1 MKKKIYKNKQNY
13 FIFLIVFSLIAFFFI
28 FPKSKFS
35 SNNTLKIS
43 KDFNK
48 KVQNTYAFY
57 FNNELI
63 LKKKSIK
70 VKSGDTLQKI
80 LSKEKISKEE
90 INKIYFQT
98 KEKIDLTKIKQ
109 GQIIN
114 ILFKAENNQSVS
126 RINFQINDLSTAY
139 IYFNNQKKSYD
150 VKISRK
156 NLEKVNFLAKGVIK
170 NSLYRSA
177 QKVDVDP
184 EIIIEF
190 ARIFGFEIDFQ
201 RDIRTNDKFKIF
213 YERYDDDEGET
224 HRNGN
229 ILFAFMKNNGNEIKL
244 YRYKDNKNN
253 IGYFT
258 PNGKSIEKALMKTP
272 INGARLSSGYGFRKH
287 PILGYNKLHQ
297 GTDFAARRGTP
308 IMASGS
314 GIVERASWY
323 GAYGKYIRI
332 RHNSTYKTAYAH
344 LSKFAKNIKAGR
356 KVQQGQIIGYVG
368 STGRSTGPHLHYEV
382 LVRNKR
388 INSQKLKLPS
398 GRSLNKNEM
407 KNFKIE
413 KKRINDLI
421 KFSRTN
427 N

>member
-368 STGRSTGPHLHYEV
+368 SSGRSTGPHLHYEV